1 MNEYDSNSTET
12 VSQGGYGGVVALFC
26 VLVMLSAAIGI
37 YLA

>member
-1 MNEYDSNSTET
+1 MNEYDTNTNT

-26 VLVMLSAAIGI
+26 VLCMVSAAIGI